1 MEYEY
6 DMNAD
11 CVYIRI
17 NDLPYAYSKEI
28 DETRFV
34 DYAQDGTVIGIELLY
49 VSGGVDTS
57 DLPYESEIGKLLE
70 KHGVKIFA

>member
-6 DMNAD
+6 DKNAD
-11 CVYIRI
+11 CAYIRI
-17 NDLPYAYSKEI
+17 NDLPYDHSEEI
-28 DETRFV
+28 DEIRFV
-34 DYAQDGTVIGIELLY
+34 DYAEDGTVIGIELLY

-70 KHGVKIFA
+70 KHGLKVLV

>member
-6 DMNAD
+6 DMNED
-11 CVYIRI
+11 CAYILI
-17 NDLPYAYSKEI
+17 NKLPYAYSEEI

-34 DYAQDGTVIGIELLY
+34 DYAEGGTVIGIELLY
-49 VSGGVDTS
+49 VSSGVDIC

-70 KHGVKIFA
+70 KHGVKVLV

>member
-6 DMNAD
+6 DADAD
-11 CVYIRI
+11 CAYILI
-17 NDLPYAYSKEI
+17 SKLPYAYSKEI

-34 DYAQDGTVIGIELLY
+34 DYAEDGTVIGIELLY
-49 VSGGVDTS
+49 VRGGVDIC

-70 KHGVKIFA
+70 KHGLKVVV